1 MAKKFVSEE
10 AKRQQLKEF
19 ETAIN
24 SCGNITG
31 LCYVVETED
40 GSAVGVQVAQY
51 GALGAINLAM
61 QLLGSIGQQMDAD
74 EFNELCPV
82 IAKQVEKLPKLVAQ
96 TKVGEQ
102 VGKSKLS

>member
-10 AKRQQLKEF
+10 AKEKQVNEFKE
-19 ETAIN
+19 ALGK
-24 SCGNITG
+24 SNITG

-96 TKVGEQ
+96 AKVGEQ